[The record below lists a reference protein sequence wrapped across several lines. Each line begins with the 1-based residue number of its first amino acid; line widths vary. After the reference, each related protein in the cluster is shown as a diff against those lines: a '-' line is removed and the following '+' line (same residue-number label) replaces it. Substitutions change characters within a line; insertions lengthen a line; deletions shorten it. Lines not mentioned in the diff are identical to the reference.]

1 MDTQAGV
8 IALNFVYAVVGGVL
22 TISLMFLGFKI
33 IDKLTRFDTSAELAR
48 GNTAVGAMVQ
58 GMFIGVGVA
67 VGLVIGLGLN

>member
-1 MDTQAGV
+1 MGNQFSV
-8 IALNFVYAVVGGVL
+8 VLLNFTYALVGGLL
-22 TISLMFLGFKI
+22 TIGLMFLGYRI
-33 IDKLTRFDTSAELAR
+33 IDRLTRFDTSAELAK